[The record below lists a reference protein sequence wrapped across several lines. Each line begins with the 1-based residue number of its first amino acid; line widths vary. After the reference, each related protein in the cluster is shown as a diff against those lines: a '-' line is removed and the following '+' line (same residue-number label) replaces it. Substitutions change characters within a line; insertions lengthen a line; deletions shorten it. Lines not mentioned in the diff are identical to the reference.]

1 MSTKRRPAPAG
12 LVNELRGASAFFQ
25 REESSATAVAVRPEP
40 SPDPTRSDEEARR
53 QSGRPSVRTPV
64 RRSLRR
70 HPFEFYQDQIDT
82 LKRLSLEDQLA
93 GGQGSMSAMVREAV
107 DLYISNHTN
116 TDRTSVRPDART
128 GGVEELT
135 EAGVP

>member
-1 MSTKRRPAPAG
+1 MSAKKKPDAAA

-25 REESSATAVAVRPEP
+25 RDQASATAVAERAPAAEGAGPGESIV
-40 SPDPTRSDEEARR
+40 
-53 QSGRPSVRTPV
+53 RPSVRPSG

-107 DLYISNHTN
+107 DLYISNRTN
-116 TDRTSVRPDART
+116 QEDASVRPSVRMR
-128 GGVEELT
+128 EE
-135 EAGVP
+135 